1 MARFPSQ
8 KCEETNQEYA
18 LIDWEKFSELVSRRP
33 MIKQLRD
40 RSWVSD
46 VVRRIQ
52 HIYLPFVGSVTT
64 SILLVLLI
72 LQYLYF
78 LWCIIILHP
87 WPETYLRNKGQS
99 HYCLLSNLMYWMK
112 YCFNNISYTLANPF
126 FYHFFSYKRYRVF
139 CSSPFLHFLWV
150 LLDAKFTESLD
161 TPRRH

>member
-52 HIYLPFVGSVTT
+52 HIYLPFLGSITT

-78 LWCIIILHP
+78 LWCIIMLHP

-99 HYCLLSNLMYWMK
+99 HYCLLSNLFLSLCIEW
-112 YCFNNISYTLANPF
+112 NIISIIYLTLQPTPSF
-126 FYHFFSYKRYRVF
+126 TTS
-139 CSSPFLHFLWV
+139 FLIKGLGSFV
-150 LLDAKFTESLD
+150 LLLFSIFFEFFLMLNSL
-161 TPRRH
+161 RV